1 MNIFKTALVGAA
13 ALAAVSGHAF
23 ANEPAKGYEI
33 ANTHSS
39 ARIVGV
45 WWALSGTKDPWQ
57 PVQMNAPI
65 APLTVSHVT
74 VTVPGACYTDLK
86 IRFDDG
92 YEQVFANV
100 NFCRGDRVVAS

>member
-45 WWALSGTKDPWQ
+45 WYALSGTKDAWA
-57 PVQMNAPI
+57 PVWLNSAI
-65 APLTVSHVT
+65 APLSVRSFDVT
-74 VTVPGACYTDLK
+74 SSGACYTDLR

-92 YEQVFANV
+92 AVQEFYNV